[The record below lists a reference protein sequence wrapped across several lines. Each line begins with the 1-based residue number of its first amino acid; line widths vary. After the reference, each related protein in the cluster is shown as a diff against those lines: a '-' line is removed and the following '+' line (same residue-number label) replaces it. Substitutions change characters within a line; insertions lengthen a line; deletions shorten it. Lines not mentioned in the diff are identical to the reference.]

1 MPERVQIALDRN
13 STSNIR
19 RGVFS
24 RGLNKSIHPYL
35 ARNTLL
41 HDLPKS
47 KSRQEAAFAAAF
59 ELLDDALI
67 GQRE

>member
-1 MPERVQIALDRN
+1 VLRA
-13 STSNIR
+13 
-19 RGVFS
+19 
-24 RGLNKSIHPYL
+24 K
-35 ARNTLL
+35 TLQ